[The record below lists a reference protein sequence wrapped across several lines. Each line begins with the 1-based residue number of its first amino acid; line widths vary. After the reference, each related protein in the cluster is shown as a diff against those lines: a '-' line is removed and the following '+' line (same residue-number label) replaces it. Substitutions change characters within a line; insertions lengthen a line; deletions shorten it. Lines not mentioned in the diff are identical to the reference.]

1 MMTLLRS
8 AIKKA
13 NPNFK
18 SSWLLPLD
26 KHYNFQYQEYW
37 ITSLNEI
44 IPKTEE
50 KWNLVIMS
58 IKIT

>member
-1 MMTLLRS
+1 MSNFIYNLIMMTLLRS

-26 KHYNFQYQEYW
+26 KHYNFQYQEY
-37 ITSLNEI
+37 
-44 IPKTEE
+44 
-50 KWNLVIMS
+50 
-58 IKIT
+58 